1 MATFPGVNEQI
12 REAKLVERGA
22 ATTESAGARGAEKP
36 PLPMRVILVRLVL
49 GVLAPLLLLVTIYG
63 AWNVQLHRNIA
74 MRGLREAVRVLSFAV
89 DRQMQAAQVAL
100 STLALSPSLQ
110 NDDFATFQKRASA
123 AGEQFGGWIVVGDET
138 LHPLVNTL
146 LPLGSPLPPLGE
158 PELTQRTFATGQSS
172 FSGLFTVN
180 HDSPPAVAVSVPVI
194 RDGRVVYDLRMNF
207 PPKRL
212 EALLDAQEKPEGWT
226 FVLIDANR
234 REIAQTGGADD
245 KMSMAI
251 DGWLEARSQ
260 DPDQG
265 LIEGADG
272 SGQQLVLAYHRS
284 AVTGWLTAAAVPLN
298 VLNNPVN
305 QATLILAA
313 GGVFSLF
320 LAILAALTIGR
331 RIAGPLQALA
341 GEAEAIVR
349 GELPPRKRQPVL
361 EIANVRR
368 ALLEA
373 GDVYRRQMET
383 HHSLERERRAREQA
397 ERSRADMEMRERK
410 SRRLIESNL
419 IGIVIAEE
427 RRIVEANGVF
437 LGMLGYDLAELQAG
451 GIPLRRIAPPD
462 DPLLNE
468 AAMLRLQEAGEI
480 APFERDL
487 LRKDG
492 SRVPVLV
499 GAARIVTDAP
509 GLSWVCFVI
518 DLTLQKRAAINLKR
532 SEERYRGLA
541 QAIASVVW
549 TADAG
554 GAMVHMHHWS
564 ELTGQTAEQY
574 AGKGWSNVLH
584 PDDRGPTLGKWTH
597 AITNRLP
604 IEIEYRMRNRNGRY
618 RWYHARGVPILN
630 PDNSIREWIG
640 VCFDIDD
647 RKAAAVR
654 QLLLMSE
661 LDHRVRNILATIHSM
676 ISLTGSGAESK
687 EEYAALLQGRIG
699 AMARMHGLLSRQTW
713 SGATLMQIVS
723 DELAPFTAASSAI
736 DIDGDAEFTL
746 RPKDALD
753 FALVIHELMTNAVQH
768 GVLSEPGGRLSIS
781 WHVDPQSG
789 RLTFTWVET
798 GGPPLLR
805 RVTHRG
811 FGSRLMNNVFN
822 AGIGRSAFCSYLP
835 TGFSCTLT
843 MPTQQPAMDR
853 RERAAAASA
862 EPAGPIDAI
871 PEGRILI
878 VEDEPLIA
886 MELHRLLSQAG
897 LEVSGPVASLKQ
909 ALDLAEDQTLT
920 GAVIDINL
928 GFDTSYPVADRLR
941 ASGLPVIFV
950 TGYAAEMLP
959 ERFATQP
966 ILRKPIDPHALITTL
981 RRELGQANAASSSPQ
996 TSDAALAAGGAR
1008 RNGSA

>member
-1 MATFPGVNEQI
+1 MATFPGVKEQI
-12 REAKLVERGA
+12 GEAQPVERAA
-22 ATTESAGARGAEKP
+22 ATAESVGTRRAERP
-36 PLPMRVILVRLVL
+36 PLPMPVILLRLVL
-49 GVLAPLLLLVTIYG
+49 GVLAPLLLLVSIYG

-74 MRGLREAVRVLSFAV
+74 ARGLRETVRILSFAV
-89 DRQMQAAQVAL
+89 DREMQAAQVAL

-110 NDDFATFQKRASA
+110 NGDLAAFQKQASA
-123 AGEQFGGWIVVGDET
+123 ASEQFGGWIVVGDET
-138 LHPLVNTL
+138 LQPLVNTRI
-146 LPLGSPLPPLGE
+146 PYGSPLPAIGE
-158 PELTQRTFATGQSS
+158 PELTQHTFATGRSS
-172 FSGLFTVN
+172 FSGLFGVN
-180 HDSPPAVAVSVPVI
+180 GDRASIVAVSVPVS
-194 RDGRVVYDLRMNF
+194 RDGQVIYDLRMSF
-207 PPKRL
+207 LPQRF
-212 EALLDAQEKPEGWT
+212 ADLLNAQEKPDGWT
-226 FVLIDANR
+226 FVLFDANR
-234 REIAQTGGADD
+234 REIAQTQGTDN
-245 KMSMAI
+245 KMSDAI
-251 DGWLEARSQ
+251 ERWLEKSRE

-265 LIEGADG
+265 IIDG
-272 SGQQLVLAYHRS
+272 TDGNGRQFVLAYHRS
-284 AVTGWLTAAAVPLN
+284 AATGWLIATAVPLN
-298 VLNNPVN
+298 LLNNPVN
-305 QATLILAA
+305 RATLILAA

-341 GEAEAIVR
+341 GEADAIVR

-368 ALLEA
+368 ALLDA
-373 GDVYRRQMET
+373 GGVYRRQVET
-383 HHSLERERRAREQA
+383 HLSLERERRARELA
-397 ERSRADMEMRERK
+397 EHSRAEMEMRERK
-410 SRRLIESNL
+410 SRRLIDSNL

-427 RRIVEANGVF
+427 GRIVEANGVF
-437 LGMLGYDLAELQAG
+437 LGMLGYDLAELQSG

-468 AAMLRLQEAGEI
+468 AAMRHLQEAGEI
-480 APFERDL
+480 APFEREL

-499 GAARIVTDAP
+499 GAARIVTDGPA
-509 GLSWVCFVI
+509 LSWVCFVI
-518 DLTLQKRAAINLKR
+518 DLTLQKRAAASLKR

-549 TADAG
+549 TAEAD
-554 GAMVHMHHWS
+554 GAIVNMHHWP

-584 PDDRGPTLGKWTH
+584 PDDRGPTLSKWAH
-597 AITNRLP
+597 AINNRLP

-630 PDNSIREWIG
+630 ADNSIREWIG

-676 ISLTGSGAESK
+676 ISLTGGSADSK
-687 EEYAALLQGRIG
+687 EEYAALLQGRVG
-699 AMARMHGLLSRQTW
+699 AMARMHGLLSCQTW
-713 SGATLMQIVS
+713 SGATLMEIVS
-723 DELAPFTAASSAI
+723 DEIAPFTAASGAI
-736 DIDGDAEFTL
+736 DIDGDPDFML

-753 FALVIHELMTNAVQH
+753 FALVIHELVTNAVQH
-768 GVLSEPGGRLSIS
+768 GALSGPGGLLSIS
-781 WHVDPQSG
+781 WHADPESG

-798 GGPPLLR
+798 GGPPLVR

-811 FGSRLMNNVFN
+811 FGSRLMSNVFS
-822 AGIGRSAFCSYLP
+822 AGIGRSVSCNYLP

-843 MPTQQPAMDR
+843 MPTQPSADHHKR
-853 RERAAAASA
+853 VKAASA
-862 EPAGPIDAI
+862 GPGEPNDAM

-897 LEVSGPVASLKQ
+897 LEVSGPVACLRQ

-928 GFDTSYPVADRLR
+928 GFDTSYPVADKLR
-941 ASGLPVIFV
+941 TSGLPVIFV
-950 TGYAAEMLP
+950 TGYAAEILP
-959 ERFATQP
+959 ERFATQA
-966 ILRKPIDPHALITTL
+966 ILRKPIDPHALIATL
-981 RRELGQANAASSSPQ
+981 RRELGQAKATPSSRQ
-996 TSDAALAAGGAR
+996 TTDTGLAAGGVR
-1008 RNGSA
+1008 RDGSA

>member
-1 MATFPGVNEQI
+1 MAAFPGVSEQI
-12 REAKLVERGA
+12 GEALPVERAA
-22 ATTESAGARGAEKP
+22 ATAESAGTWGAERP
-36 PLPMRVILVRLVL
+36 PLPMRVILLRLVL
-49 GVLAPLLLLVTIYG
+49 GVLAPLLLLVAIYG

-74 MRGLREAVRVLSFAV
+74 TRGLRETVRVLSFAV
-89 DRQMQAAQVAL
+89 DREMQTAQVAL

-110 NDDFATFQKRASA
+110 NGDLAAFQKQASA
-123 AGEQFGGWIVVGDET
+123 AGEQFGGRIVVGDEA
-138 LHPLVNTL
+138 LQPLVDTRF
-146 LPLGSPLPPLGE
+146 PYGSPLPPIGE
-158 PELTQRTFATGQSS
+158 PELTQHTFATGHAS
-172 FSGLFTVN
+172 FSGLFAADGDGAVTV
-180 HDSPPAVAVSVPVI
+180 AASVPVI
-194 RDGRVVYDLRMNF
+194 RDGRVVYDLRMSF
-207 PPKRL
+207 LPKRFA
-212 EALLDAQEKPEGWT
+212 ALLNAQEKPAGWT
-226 FVLIDANR
+226 FVLFDANR
-234 REIAQTGGADD
+234 REIAQTPAMD
-245 KMSMAI
+245 KRMSNAI
-251 DGWLEARSQ
+251 EGWLEKNSD

-265 LIEGADG
+265 IIDGADG
-272 SGQQLVLAYHRS
+272 GGRQFVLAYHRS
-284 AVTGWLTAAAVPLN
+284 AATGWLTAAAVPLSL
-298 VLNNPVN
+298 LNDPVN
-305 QATLILAA
+305 RATLILAA

-341 GEAEAIVR
+341 GEADAIVR
-349 GELPPRKRQPVL
+349 GELPPMRRQPML

-368 ALLEA
+368 ALIEA
-373 GDVYRRQMET
+373 GGVYRRQVET
-383 HHSLERERRAREQA
+383 HLSLERERRARELA
-397 ERSRADMEMRERK
+397 EHSRAEMEKRERK
-410 SRRLIESNL
+410 SRRLIDSNL

-427 RRIVEANGVF
+427 QRIVEANGVF
-437 LGMLGYDLAELQAG
+437 LGMLGYDLAELQSG

-462 DPLLNE
+462 DPLLGE
-468 AAMLRLQEAGEI
+468 AAMRHLQEAGEI
-480 APFERDL
+480 APFERAL

-518 DLTLQKRAAINLKR
+518 DLTLQKRAAASLKR

-554 GAMVHMHHWS
+554 GAMVDMHHWS
-564 ELTGQTAEQY
+564 EFTGQTAAQY

-584 PDDRGPTLGKWTH
+584 PDDRGPTLRKWAH
-597 AITNRLP
+597 AISNRLP

-630 PDNSIREWIG
+630 ADNSIREWIG

-676 ISLTGSGAESK
+676 ISLTGGGTDSK
-687 EEYAALLQGRIG
+687 EEYAALLRGRVG

-723 DELAPFTAASSAI
+723 DEIAPFTATSGSI
-736 DIDGDAEFTL
+736 DINGDPEFTL

-753 FALVIHELMTNAVQH
+753 FALVIHELVANAVQH
-768 GVLSEPGGRLSIS
+768 GALSSPDGRLSIS
-781 WHVDPQSG
+781 WHVNPEAG
-789 RLTFTWVET
+789 RLTFTWAET
-798 GGPPLLR
+798 GGPPPAR

-811 FGSRLMNNVFN
+811 FGSRLMSNVFSR
-822 AGIGRSAFCSYLP
+822 AIGRSAACNYLP
-835 TGFSCTLT
+835 TGFACTLT
-843 MPTQQPAMDR
+843 MPTQPWIDC

-862 EPAGPIDAI
+862 EPGAPIDAM

-897 LEVSGPVASLKQ
+897 LDVSGPVGSLRQ

-928 GFDTSYPVADRLR
+928 GFDTSYPVADKLR
-941 ASGLPVIFV
+941 ASGVPVIFV
-950 TGYAAEMLP
+950 TGYAAELLP
-959 ERFATQP
+959 ERFADQA
-966 ILRKPIDPHALITTL
+966 ILRKPIDPHSLIATL
-981 RRELGQANAASSSPQ
+981 CRELGRTRSNPSQRPAI
-996 TSDAALAAGGAR
+996 DAGIAAGGAPGGR
-1008 RNGSA
+1008 SA